1 MSEPTSQTPSG
12 RDDVFND
19 ETCRALR
26 QKGYDAVR
34 VLVPVFTFLLFLFAA
49 ALQGN
54 LTILGLWMEVMVG
67 AALSLVFAVTFIAE
81 LRWFGVSFY
90 RETFREMKRDLIRE
104 VRAIAGDPEVIES
117 RIGET
122 SGPTARPELVFGL
135 APEECATVFLLP
147 FMALFVAVSEFEGLA
162 VILSI
167 AACIAS
173 SGVLFA
179 LVNHSPAKV
188 STYPPEDPPHEHD

>member
-12 RDDVFND
+12 RDEVFND

-26 QKGYDAVR
+26 RNGRDVGRALAVFGTFAIILPLAYALPALAWSPLSNFALKLAGSTALAVATVAVMKR
-34 VLVPVFTFLLFLFAA
+34 V
-49 ALQGN
+49 N
-54 LTILGLWMEVMVG
+54 LMPTP
-67 AALSLVFAVTFIAE
+67 
-81 LRWFGVSFY
+81 
-90 RETFREMKRDLIRE
+90 ETFRQMERSLTRE
-104 VRAIAGDPEVIES
+104 AHALAGDPQAIES
-117 RIGET
+117 RLEET
-122 SGPTARPELVFGL
+122 SGPTARPELAFGL

-147 FMALFVAVSEFEGLA
+147 LMALFVAVSEFEGLA

-167 AACIAS
+167 AACIAA

-188 STYPPEDPPHEHD
+188 NTYPPEDPPHDRS